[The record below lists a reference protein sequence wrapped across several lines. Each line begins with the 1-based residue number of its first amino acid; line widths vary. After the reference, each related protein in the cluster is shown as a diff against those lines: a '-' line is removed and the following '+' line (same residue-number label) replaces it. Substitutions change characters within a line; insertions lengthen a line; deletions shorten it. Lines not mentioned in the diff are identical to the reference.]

1 MFGNAV
7 DISTY
12 QGNIS
17 FDALKAAGVKYVL
30 IRIGYGRESYQID
43 NQFMNNYRKAKA
55 AGIPVGGY
63 FFSYADSAA
72 DAIVEANNCLSMIKG
87 LQFELP
93 IFYDVELDAIAKLGK
108 RTVTNVI
115 NNFIGVLKQNNYEAG
130 LYTNPNWLK
139 NYMYA
144 DEVKTDN
151 LWLACWSSSKE
162 KPNYKNLA
170 IWQYGGDTNYIDG
183 STLPGINGN
192 IDKDVVYKDYSYIK
206 NRGMNGFKTTSNTNV
221 KTTKDKDIF
230 LSRAKTYI
238 HTNGK
243 VVCSGVGLDYI
254 DNWCAYLISLIMKDC
269 NFLGKYIK
277 GIEGGA
283 GSIARNADGVYG
295 DFFKK
300 GSQLPKPGDIVMFR
314 YEPIVFYSDKDQY
327 FSDHV
332 GVVVEV
338 KSDNNTFV
346 TIEGNIRSNDCTTS
360 TCDYVTHYLTQSFV
374 HAFYRPRWQ
383 ETTTSATGNK
393 SSVTTVKETV
403 QKQSQTEIYQVS
415 SSALVSYDV
424 VVTAKD
430 GLNMRQG
437 ASTTYK
443 KLGAIPYGKQVH
455 ITNKTGGG
463 SYIWGLTV
471 YEGIKGWIALNY
483 TKNVSTSTKTTN
495 NKTNSN
501 NTNKNE
507 AVYYTIKAG
516 DTLTSIAKKY
526 NTTVNKIVALNNI
539 SNPDLI
545 YGGTKIRVK

>member
-17 FDALKAAGVKYVL
+17 FEALKAAGVKYVL

-403 QKQSQTEIYQVS
+403 QKQSQTEIYQIS
-415 SSALVSYDV
+415 SSQLVSYDV

-455 ITNKTGGG
+455 ITNKTSGG

-539 SNPDLI
+539 NNPDLI

>member
-183 STLPGINGN
+183 STLPGIKGN

-283 GSIARNADGVYG
+283 GSIASNADGVYG

-314 YEPIVFYSDKDQY
+314 YEPIVFYSDKDKY

-346 TIEGNIRSNDCTTS
+346 TIEGNIRSNDCKTS

-415 SSALVSYDV
+415 SSQLVSYDV

-455 ITNKTGGG
+455 ITNKTSGG

-483 TKNVSTSTKTTN
+483 TKNVSTSTKTTS

-507 AVYYTIKAG
+507 VVYYTIKAG

-526 NTTVNKIVALNNI
+526 NTTVNKLVALNNI
-539 SNPDLI
+539 NNPDLI